1 MSAPMI
7 VGRKARS
14 FRLPAH
20 LVASEAVK
28 AMEPSIKL
36 GGTMKRHVADSRV
49 AEHMPSLPG

>member
-1 MSAPMI
+1 MI